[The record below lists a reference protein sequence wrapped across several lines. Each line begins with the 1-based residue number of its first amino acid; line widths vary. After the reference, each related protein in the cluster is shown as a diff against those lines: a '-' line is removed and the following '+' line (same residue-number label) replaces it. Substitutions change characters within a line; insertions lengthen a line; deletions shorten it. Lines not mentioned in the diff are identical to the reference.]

1 MMFWTRRRNRERAEP
16 PEPPRMRFDARP
28 TTEGLVL
35 RLNNDRDEPIPV
47 ADWTREDAAGAGVL
61 LRHREDDQARENSD
75 GTALT
80 VRWKAVAAM
89 SPETL
94 RVLRLPEHAPVTL
107 TVGSEHGF
115 SDPAFRIR
123 WRLTRRDRPIAGPI
137 RTGAWLTAGGD
148 DWILPEPTFGILDA
162 IERTNA
168 AEGGDIETRLLAWA
182 RVREKLPDEAIDG
195 DRLRK
200 TRFVVASAFEIAPKL
215 NSDGEIDFDPVIG
228 RIEERQGTDDDGR
241 TEYADRSFEAAL
253 PAGDQKRFAERFRAL
268 PVNRRYSAGQNTFI
282 VLTPQLERALA
293 AVKRV
298 QDDAESARRAFVT
311 NPQPYIRHTL
321 RIDDDGTDEAVL
333 DLVFSDAELSE
344 RVKGVGVW
352 TPKVLPWIKQAKDP
366 WLPPDDP
373 NEIGLV
379 VGEDGPPIAVKREDL
394 SELKQRLKAAVAA
407 GQDRVPWTNGRGIP
421 ATENAIRAVD
431 TLMNRFPPPRK
442 PDRKPPSDEHE
453 HATDTRPQTVLVIDD
468 NHEEL
473 GFRRERRRRVDG
485 ITETG
490 PRLESTL
497 LPHQDDCLSWLKASW
512 DAGRWGVVLADDMG
526 LGKTLETLAFLDC
539 RMQYEGTQSGPTGP
553 TLIVAPTGL
562 LKNWR
567 AEHDLHLTGD
577 GLGRVIEAH
586 GAGLRRIR
594 TSTAQARHEMDAEGI
609 PMLDTTAL
617 AEADVVLTTYETL
630 RDYQHSFG
638 RIPWRTAVFDEAQK
652 MKNPGTKLT
661 EAALAMNTEF
671 SILMT
676 GTPVENR
683 PSDIWPLLDRAEPGL
698 FGPLKQFSRRF
709 EDPATGET
717 ALTEL
722 HKILTTP
729 GAEGPAVMM
738 RRLKADHLNGLPHKH
753 VWVHRTMMSRVQA
766 DAYRQIVEDKAT
778 GEPGAML
785 RTLQRLKSTSLHPTG
800 YTGTN
805 ASEADAYV
813 AESARLTQLVQIL
826 DRISTAGEKALVFV
840 EAIEMQEFLMPYL
853 RRRYELA
860 ADVLLVNGR
869 VTGDTRKR
877 RVDAFQNRLG
887 FDVMLL
893 SPRAGGVGLTL
904 TAANHVIHLSRWWN
918 PAVEDQCTDRV
929 FRIGQTRPVHV
940 HFPMAV
946 HPEFGEYSFDLKL
959 DALLTSKRSRNA
971 AILAPTKW
979 SSDDVKALFDATTR
993 EARRRSSRATAN
1005 GRNELDALDKPDVD
1019 LMEPEQFERWTL
1031 EQLRKAGYE
1040 TRPTPKSH
1048 DGGADGIAVWRGP
1061 GPRHTLIVQCKH
1073 RQPDALCDHEAVD
1086 DLIRAMASYDVEEPA
1101 RGIAVTNARGFTQA
1115 ARQKAAESDV
1125 RLISRQELPTLRR
1138 RRSHVG
1144 GIVGVPDAH

>member
-1 MMFWTRRRNRERAEP
+1 MMFWKRRNRERTEP
-16 PEPPRMRFDARP
+16 PEPPGMRFDARP
-28 TTEGLVL
+28 TAEGLVL
-35 RLNNDRDEPIPV
+35 RLNDERDEPIPI
-47 ADWTREDAAGAGVL
+47 ADWTREDAAGAGVVL
-61 LRHREDDQARENSD
+61 WHREDDQAREDSH

-80 VRWKAVAAM
+80 VQWAAVAAM

-94 RVLRLPEHAPVTL
+94 RILGLPEHAPVTL
-107 TVGSEHGF
+107 NVGSEHGF
-115 SDPAFRIR
+115 SDPGFRIR
-123 WRLTRRDRPIAGPI
+123 WRLTRRGRLIAAPS

-162 IERTNA
+162 IERVNT
-168 AEGGDIETRLLAWA
+168 AEGGDMETRLLAWA
-182 RVREKLPDEAIDG
+182 RIREQLPDESIDG

-215 NSDGEIDFDPVIG
+215 NGDGEIDFDPVIG
-228 RIEERQGTDDDGR
+228 RIEERQRADDEGR
-241 TEYADRSFEAAL
+241 TEDADRSFEAAL
-253 PAGDQKRFAERFRAL
+253 PAGDQRRFADRFRAL
-268 PVNRRYSAGQNTFI
+268 PVSRRYSAGPNTFI
-282 VLTPQLERALA
+282 VLTPQLEQALTA
-293 AVKRV
+293 AKTAQEDV
-298 QDDAESARRAFVT
+298 ESARRAFMT
-311 NPQPYIRHTL
+311 NPQPYIRQAL

-352 TPKVLPWIKQAKDP
+352 TPKVLPWIRQAKDP
-366 WLPPDDP
+366 WLPPDGPD
-373 NEIGLV
+373 EIGLV
-379 VGEDGPPIAVKREDL
+379 VGEDGPPIPVKREDL
-394 SELKQRLKAAVAA
+394 PELKRRLQEAAVG
-407 GQDRVPWTNGRGIP
+407 GQERVEWTNGRGIP
-421 ATENAIRAVD
+421 ATEDAIRAVD

-442 PDRKPPSDEHE
+442 PDRQPPPENPEDP
-453 HATDTRPQTVLVIDD
+453 ADPRPQTVLVIDD

-473 GFRRERRRRVDG
+473 GFKRERRRRARG
-485 ITETG
+485 IAETG

-497 LPHQDDCLSWLKASW
+497 LAHQDDCLSWLKASW

-539 RMQYEGTQSGPTGP
+539 RMQYEGARGGPTGP

-567 AEHDLHLTGD
+567 AEHDLHLAGD
-577 GLGRVIEAH
+577 GLGRTIEAH
-586 GAGLRRIR
+586 GAGMRRIR
-594 TSTAQARHEMDAEGI
+594 TTTARARHEMDTEGI

-638 RIPWRTAVFDEAQK
+638 RVAWRTAVFDEAQK

-661 EAALAMNTEF
+661 EAALAMNAEF

-683 PSDIWPLLDRAEPGL
+683 PSDIWPILDRAEPGL

-709 EDPATGET
+709 EDPAAGEA
-717 ALTEL
+717 ALPEL
-722 HKILTTP
+722 HKMLTTP

-738 RRLKADHLNGLPHKH
+738 RRLKADHLSGLPNKH
-753 VWVHRTMMSRVQA
+753 VRIHRTTMPVAQA
-766 DAYRQIVEDKAT
+766 DAYRQIVEDRAT

-785 RTLQRLKSTSLHPTG
+785 RTLQRLKSTSLHPAG
-800 YTGTN
+800 YTGT
-805 ASEADAYV
+805 SSSDADAYV
-813 AESARLTQLVQIL
+813 AQSARLTQAVQIL
-826 DRISTAGEKALVFV
+826 DGISAAGEKALVFV
-840 EAIEMQEFLMPYL
+840 EAIEMQEFLMQYL

-869 VTGDTRKR
+869 VTGDARKR
-877 RVDAFQNRLG
+877 RVDSFQNRPG

-940 HFPMAV
+940 HLPMAV

-993 EARRRSSRATAN
+993 EARRRSSRATAD
-1005 GRNELDALDKPDVD
+1005 GRKSAK
-1019 LMEPEQFERWTL
+1019 RS
-1031 EQLRKAGYE
+1031 KS
-1040 TRPTPKSH
+1040 PT
-1048 DGGADGIAVWRGP
+1048 
-1061 GPRHTLIVQCKH
+1061 
-1073 RQPDALCDHEAVD
+1073 
-1086 DLIRAMASYDVEEPA
+1086 
-1101 RGIAVTNARGFTQA
+1101 
-1115 ARQKAAESDV
+1115 
-1125 RLISRQELPTLRR
+1125 
-1138 RRSHVG
+1138 
-1144 GIVGVPDAH
+1144 

>member
-1 MMFWTRRRNRERAEP
+1 MMFWTPGRNPKPTER
-16 PEPPRMRFDARP
+16 PEPPRMRFDTRP
-28 TTEGLVL
+28 TTDGLVL

-61 LRHREDDQARENSD
+61 LRHREDGQARESSD

-80 VRWKAVAAM
+80 VQWAAVAAM
-89 SPETL
+89 SPEIL
-94 RVLRLPEHAPVTL
+94 RVLGLPEHAPVTL

-123 WRLTRRDRPIAGPI
+123 WRLTRRGRPIAAPV
-137 RTGAWLTAGGD
+137 RTGAWLTSGGE
-148 DWILPEPTFGILDA
+148 DWILPEPTFGILDT

-168 AEGGDIETRLLAWA
+168 AEGGDMETRLLAWA
-182 RVREKLPDEAIDG
+182 RIREKLPDDAIDG
-195 DRLRK
+195 DRLRR

-215 NSDGEIDFDPVIG
+215 NGDGEIDFDPVIG
-228 RIEERQGTDDDGR
+228 RIEERQRSDDDGR
-241 TEYADRSFEAAL
+241 PEDADRSFESAL
-253 PAGDQKRFAERFRAL
+253 PADDQKRFAERFRAL
-268 PVNRRYSAGQNTFI
+268 PVNRRYSAGQNTFV
-282 VLTPQLERALA
+282 VLTPHLEQALS
-293 AVKRV
+293 AVKTA
-298 QDDAESARRAFVT
+298 QEDAESARRAFMT
-311 NPQPYIRHTL
+311 NPQPYIRRAL
-321 RIDDDGTDEAVL
+321 RIDDDGTDEAAL

-344 RVKGVGVW
+344 RVKGVGAW
-352 TPKVLPWIKQAKDP
+352 TPKVLPWIRQAKDP
-366 WLPPDDP
+366 WLPPDEPD
-373 NEIGLV
+373 EIGLV
-379 VGEDGPPIAVKREDL
+379 VGEDGPPIPVKREDL
-394 SELKQRLKAAVAA
+394 PELKERLEAAAAA
-407 GQDRVPWTNGRGIP
+407 GQERVEWKNGRGVP
-421 ATENAIRAVD
+421 ATEDAIRAVD
-431 TLMNRFPPPRK
+431 TLLNRFPPPRK
-442 PDRKPPSDEHE
+442 PDRPPPPDGPEDS
-453 HATDTRPQTVLVIDD
+453 TDPKPQTVLVIDD

-473 GFRRERRRRVDG
+473 TFKRERRRRRPG
-485 ITETG
+485 IADTG
-490 PRLESTL
+490 PRLKSTL

-539 RMQYEGTQSGPTGP
+539 RRQYEGARGGPAGP

-567 AEHDLHLTGD
+567 SEHDRHLAGD
-577 GLGRVIEAH
+577 GLGRTIEAH
-586 GAGLRRIR
+586 GAGMRRIR
-594 TSTAQARHEMDAEGI
+594 TTTARARHEMDTEGV

-617 AEADVVLTTYETL
+617 SEADVVLTTYETL

-638 RIPWRTAVFDEAQK
+638 RVAWRTAVFDEAQK

-661 EAALAMNTEF
+661 EAALAMNAEF

-683 PSDIWPLLDRAEPGL
+683 PSDIWPILDRAEPGL

-709 EDPATGET
+709 EDPAADET
-717 ALTEL
+717 VLTDL
-722 HKILTTP
+722 HRILTTP

-738 RRLKADHLNGLPHKH
+738 RRLKGDHLKGLPDKD
-753 VWVHRTMMSRVQA
+753 VRTDRTTMPTVQA

-785 RTLQRLKSTSLHPTG
+785 RTLQRLKSVSLHPAG
-800 YTGTN
+800 YTGTT
-805 ASEADAYV
+805 AGEADAYV
-813 AESARLTQLVQIL
+813 AQSARLTQAVRIL
-826 DRISTAGEKALVFV
+826 DGIAASGEKALVFV

-853 RRRYELA
+853 RRRYQLA

-869 VTGDTRKR
+869 VSGDARKR
-877 RVDAFQNRLG
+877 RVDAFQNRPG

-940 HFPMAV
+940 HVPMAV

-959 DALLTSKRSRNA
+959 DGLLTSKRSRNA

-979 SSDDVKALFDATTR
+979 SSDDVKALFEATTT
-993 EARRRSSRATAN
+993 EARRRSSRTTSDE
-1005 GRNELDALDKPDVD
+1005 RNRIEALDEPDVD

-1073 RQPDALCDHEAVD
+1073 RQPDALCDHQAVD
-1086 DLIRAMASYDVEEPA
+1086 DVIRAMETYDVEGPA
-1101 RGIAVTNARGFTQA
+1101 RGMAVTNARGFTRA
-1115 ARQKAAESDV
+1115 AREKAAETNV
-1125 RLISRQELPTLRR
+1125 QLVSRHELRTATQ
-1138 RRSHVG
+1138 G
-1144 GIVGVPDAH
+1144 GRGAWTSPVD

>member
-1 MMFWTRRRNRERAEP
+1 MMFWTRRRNWKRVDQ
-16 PEPPRMRFDARP
+16 PEPPRMRFDARA
-28 TTEGLVL
+28 TTEGLLL
-35 RLNNDRDEPIPV
+35 RLNNDRNEPIPV

-61 LRHREDDQARENSD
+61 LRHREDSHAREISD
-75 GTALT
+75 GTALAVHWT
-80 VRWKAVAAM
+80 AVAAM

-94 RVLRLPEHAPVTL
+94 RILGLPEHAPVAL

-123 WRLTRRDRPIAGPI
+123 WRLTRRGRPIAAPI
-137 RTGAWLTAGGD
+137 RTGAWLTVGCD

-162 IERTNA
+162 IERANA

-182 RVREKLPDEAIDG
+182 RIREKLPGEAIDG

-215 NSDGEIDFDPVIG
+215 NGDGEIDFDPVIG
-228 RIEERQGTDDDGR
+228 RIEERQRTDDDGR
-241 TEYADRSFEAAL
+241 TEETDRSFEAAL
-253 PAGDQKRFAERFRAL
+253 PADDQKRFAERFRAL
-268 PVNRRYSAGQNTFI
+268 PVNRRYSAGQNTFV
-282 VLTPQLERALA
+282 VLTPHLEQALTA
-293 AVKRV
+293 AKTA
-298 QDDAESARRAFVT
+298 QEDPQSARRAFVT
-311 NPQPYIRHTL
+311 NPQPYIRRAL

-344 RVKGVGVW
+344 RVKGIGVW
-352 TPKVLPWIKQAKDP
+352 TPKVLPWIRQAKDP
-366 WLPPDDP
+366 WLPPDEPD
-373 NEIGLV
+373 EIGLV
-379 VGEDGPPIAVKREDL
+379 VGEDGLPIPVKREDL
-394 SELKQRLKAAVAA
+394 SKLKERLEAATAA
-407 GQDRVPWTNGRGIP
+407 GQERVAWTNGREIP
-421 ATENAIRAVD
+421 ATEDAINAVD

-442 PDRKPPSDEHE
+442 PDRQPPSEDPGE
-453 HATDTRPQTVLVIDD
+453 AADPKPQTVLVIDD

-473 GFRRERRRRVDG
+473 GFKRERRRRSPG
-485 ITETG
+485 IAGTG

-497 LPHQDDCLSWLKASW
+497 LPHQNDCLSWLKASW

-539 RMQYEGTQSGPTGP
+539 RTQYEGARGGPTGP

-567 AEHDLHLTGD
+567 AEHDLHLAGD
-577 GLGRVIEAH
+577 GLGRTIEAH
-586 GAGLRRIR
+586 GAGMRRIR
-594 TSTAQARHEMDAEGI
+594 TTTARARHEMDTEGV

-638 RIPWRTAVFDEAQK
+638 RLAWRTAVFDEAQK

-661 EAALAMNTEF
+661 EAALAMNAEF

-683 PSDIWPLLDRAEPGL
+683 PSDIWAILDRAEPGL

-709 EDPATGET
+709 EDPAAGET
-717 ALTEL
+717 ALAEL
-722 HKILTTP
+722 HKMLTAP
-729 GAEGPAVMM
+729 GTEGPAVMM
-738 RRLKADHLNGLPHKH
+738 RRLKANHLRGLPDKH
-753 VWVHRTMMSRVQA
+753 VRIHRTTMPATQA
-766 DAYRQIVEDKAT
+766 DAYRQIVEDQAT

-785 RTLQRLKSTSLHPTG
+785 RTLQRLKSTSLHPAG
-800 YTGTN
+800 YTGT
-805 ASEADAYV
+805 SSSDADAYV
-813 AESARLTQLVQIL
+813 AQSARLTQAVQIL
-826 DRISTAGEKALVFV
+826 DGISATGEKALVFV

-853 RRRYELA
+853 RRRYGLA

-869 VTGDTRKR
+869 VTGDARKR
-877 RVDAFQNRLG
+877 RVDAFQNRPG

-940 HFPMAV
+940 HLPMAV

-993 EARRRSSRATAN
+993 EARRRSSRTTADD
-1005 GRNELDALDKPDVD
+1005 RNRSEALDEPDVD

-1031 EQLRKAGYE
+1031 DQLRKAGYE

-1048 DGGADGIAVWRGP
+1048 DGGADGIAAWGGP

-1073 RQPDALCDHEAVD
+1073 RQPDALCDHQAVD
-1086 DLIRAMASYDVEEPA
+1086 DVVRAMESYDVEGPA
-1101 RGIAVTNARGFTQA
+1101 RGMAVTNARGFTRT
-1115 ARQKAAESDV
+1115 ARQKAAETNV
-1125 RLISRQELPTLRR
+1125 RLISRQDLPKLIQ
-1138 RRSHVG
+1138 G
-1144 GIVGVPDAH
+1144 GQGAWEGPVD